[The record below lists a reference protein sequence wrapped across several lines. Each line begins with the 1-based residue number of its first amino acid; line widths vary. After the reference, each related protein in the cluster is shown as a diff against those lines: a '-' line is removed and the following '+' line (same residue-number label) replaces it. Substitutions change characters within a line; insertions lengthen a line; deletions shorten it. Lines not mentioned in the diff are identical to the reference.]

1 MFKNPKITRI
11 INTTIGVLLS
21 ILIVIILMFTIYAFS
36 ANQHQGIPQ
45 MFGKSYMVVL
55 SDSMKAGNEDY
66 DFDGFERGD
75 IITIDRYDW
84 VQDAGTVFDVGDII
98 TFEWE
103 DTQGNLVYNT
113 HRIIEV
119 NTTDKYYIT
128 QGDTAHS
135 LGQSTDPANGH
146 AEKVYFVEVVGSFEK
161 VSARKLGHIML
172 FLETPTGFLI
182 CVVLPLLGFFIYEI
196 FNFRKTYLEYRREKR
211 GEAPDPKEQEALAM
225 QEEIARLKAEL
236 AKKESSESND
246 SKPKE

>member
-1 MFKNPKITRI
+1 MFKNPKVIRA
-11 INTTIGVLLS
+11 INTTISVLLS

-45 MFGKSYMVVL
+45 LFGKSYMVVL
-55 SDSMKAGNEDY
+55 SDSMKAGNDEY

-75 IITIDRYDW
+75 VITIKRYSW
-84 VQDAGTVFDVGDII
+84 VEASDIIFEVGDII
-98 TFEWE
+98 TFKWDDGE
-103 DTQGNLVYNT
+103 GNVVYNT

-119 NTTDKYYIT
+119 NTIGEYYIT

-135 LGQSTDPANGH
+135 LGQSIDPEDGH
-146 AEKVYFVEVVGSFEK
+146 AEKVFFVEVIGSFEK
-161 VSARKLGHIML
+161 VSVRKLGGVML

-196 FNFRKTYLEYRREKR
+196 FNFRKVFVEYRKEKR
-211 GEAPDPKEQEALAM
+211 GDQPDPKEQEALAM

-236 AKKESSESND
+236 AKQQEPTE
-246 SKPKE
+246 PKE